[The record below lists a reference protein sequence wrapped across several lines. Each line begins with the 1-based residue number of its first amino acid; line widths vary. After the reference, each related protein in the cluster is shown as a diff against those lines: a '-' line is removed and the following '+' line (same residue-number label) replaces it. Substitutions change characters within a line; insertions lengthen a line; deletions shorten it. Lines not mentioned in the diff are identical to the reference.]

1 MRPGIPDDR
10 PIRWGIISA
19 GRIAT
24 SVASDIA
31 MTPGNEVAVVG
42 ARDLDRAWALADNYA
57 GARAVAGY
65 PAVVEA
71 PEVDVVYVATT
82 HPGHR
87 DAALLAIEAG
97 KAVLVEKPL
106 CLNAAD
112 TRAVFQAADRA
123 GVFAME
129 AMWMRTNPLIRK
141 AEELIHDGAIG
152 AVRGVR
158 AEFGIALPYDPTHR
172 LFDLGNGGGALL
184 DLGIYPVTFAYLF
197 LGKPDRVVASGR
209 LAPTGADE
217 SMGLMLSY
225 ADSST
230 AQLWCSASAAAP
242 NSATIYG
249 SKGWIATEGQA
260 HRPSGLIVH
269 TADGEYRIPDPI
281 EDEGHGYGPEIAEVA
296 RCLRAGL
303 TESPLIPHADTIAI
317 MELMDDARRQVGVRY
332 PGE

>member
-1 MRPGIPDDR
+1 MHSPIPDNR

-19 GRIAT
+19 GRIAR
-24 SVASDIA
+24 SVAADIA
-31 MTPGNEVAVVG
+31 MTAGNEVAVVG
-42 ARDLDRAWALADNYA
+42 ARDLERAVALADGHP
-57 GARAVAGY
+57 GARGVAGY

-71 PEVDVVYVATT
+71 ADVDVIYVATT

-97 KAVLVEKPL
+97 KPVLVEKPV

-112 TRAVFQAADRA
+112 ARTVFEAADRA

-141 AEELIHDGAIG
+141 AEELVHDGAIG
-152 AVRGVR
+152 EVRGVR
-158 AEFGIALPYDPTHR
+158 AEFGIALSYDPTNR
-172 LFDLGNGGGALL
+172 LFDLDNGGGALL
-184 DLGIYPVTFAYLF
+184 DLGIYPMTFAYLF
-197 LGKPDRVVASGR
+197 LGKPDRITAAGQ
-209 LAPTGADE
+209 LAPSGADE
-217 SMGLMLSY
+217 TMGLMLSY
-225 ADSST
+225 PDSST

-242 NSATIYG
+242 NSAVIYG

-269 TADGEYRIPDPI
+269 GIDGEYRIPDPI
-281 EDEGHGYGPEIAEVA
+281 EGDGHGYGPEIAEVA

-317 MELMDDARRQVGVRY
+317 MELLDDARRQVGVRY

>member
-1 MRPGIPDDR
+1 MHPRIPDDR

-24 SVASDIA
+24 SVAPDIA

-42 ARDLDRAWALADNYA
+42 ARDLDRAQALADRHP

-71 PEVDVVYVATT
+71 PDVDVVYVATT

-97 KAVLVEKPL
+97 KAVLIEKPL

-112 TRAVFQAADRA
+112 TRAVFHAADRV

-141 AEELIHDGAIG
+141 AEELVHDGAIG
-152 AVRGVR
+152 ELRGVR
-158 AEFGIALPYDPTHR
+158 AEFGIALSYDPTNR

-209 LAPTGADE
+209 LAPTGSDE
-217 SMGLMLSY
+217 SMGLLLSY
-225 ADSST
+225 PNSST
-230 AQLWCSASAAAP
+230 AHIWCSASAAAP
-242 NSATIYG
+242 NSAVIYG

-260 HRPSGLIVH
+260 HRPSGLLVH

-281 EDEGHGYGPEIAEVA
+281 EGEGHGYGPEIAEVA

>member
-1 MRPGIPDDR
+1 MHPPIPDDR

-19 GRIAT
+19 GRIAA
-24 SVASDIA
+24 SVAPDIA

-42 ARDLDRAWALADNYA
+42 ARDLDRAQALAAGYA
-57 GARAVAGY
+57 GARAVTGY
-65 PAVVEA
+65 SAVVEA
-71 PEVDVVYVATT
+71 PDVDVVYVATT

-97 KAVLVEKPL
+97 KAVLVEKPV

-112 TRAVFQAADRA
+112 TRTVFEAADRA

-141 AEELIHDGAIG
+141 AEELIHDGVIG
-152 AVRGVR
+152 ELRGLR
-158 AEFGIALPYDPTHR
+158 AEFGIALSYDPTNR

-184 DLGIYPVTFAYLF
+184 DLGIYPVTLAYLF
-197 LGKPDRVVASGR
+197 LGNPERVVASGR

-217 SMGLMLSY
+217 SMALTLSY
-225 ADSST
+225 PDAST
-230 AQLWCSASAAAP
+230 AQLWCSATAAAP
-242 NSATIYG
+242 NSAVIYG

-269 TADGEYRIPDPI
+269 EPHREYRIADPI
-281 EDEGHGYGPEIAEVA
+281 EGDGHGYGPEIAEVA